1 MSDQKSGGSGP
12 FLTKDEFYAWKDEY
26 HLDQLDLR
34 DKMDAQTK
42 EIKNHFDVGVEKG
55 RDHCKEMDARLEK
68 RIEKLESN
76 TTWERLIAGG
86 VAFTTAVLTAVASW
100 WALARGG

>member
-12 FLTKDEFYAWKDEY
+12 FLTKDEFYQWKDEY
-26 HLDQLDLR
+26 HLDQMDLR
-34 DKMDAQTK
+34 DRMDAQTK
-42 EIKNHFDVGVEKG
+42 EITAHFDDGVAGGRAHCEKA
-55 RDHCKEMDARLEK
+55 DLRLER
-68 RIEKLESN
+68 RIEKLENN

-86 VAFTTAVLTAVASW
+86 VAFGTAILTAVASW